1 MCYMTKLHSC
11 CFLWYHV
18 PVFSVSFVRSL
29 FYACLL
35 TSPHISVRTAAAV
48 VMTDV
53 TCVFYVS
60 CQTLLRRVVYLQMM
74 PSELVRMKCQ
84 QLTGA
89 AEQSYDESKHR
100 HIGNQEQDKVLNY
113 LSFKK

>member
-1 MCYMTKLHSC
+1 
-11 CFLWYHV
+11 
-18 PVFSVSFVRSL
+18 
-29 FYACLL
+29 
-35 TSPHISVRTAAAV
+35 
-48 VMTDV
+48 
-53 TCVFYVS
+53 
-60 CQTLLRRVVYLQMM
+60 MM